1 MTRRASADARRS
13 PGAPPIRLGINIDH
27 VATLRNARGG
37 RYPDPVRAARLA
49 VEAGADNI
57 TAHLRED
64 RRHIKDEDIARL
76 TAAKL
81 APLNLEMAVT
91 EEMLAIALHAKPH
104 ASCLVPERRQEI
116 TTEGG
121 LDVASQI
128 ATLTPFVAK
137 LRRAGIQVALFI
149 DPDPEQ
155 IEASR
160 KVGTD
165 AIEIHTGTYCRAAT
179 EGDKASVARELKRIV
194 AGARMAASLGLE
206 VHAGH
211 GLDYDNVG
219 LVASIPEIVEL
230 NIGHHLVGEAIFVG
244 LAGSVARMRREIDGA
259 RAKLRHS
266 DTEASASGTR

>member
-1 MTRRASADARRS
+1 MTVRASAKPRHLK
-13 PGAPPIRLGINIDH
+13 GVPPIRLGINIDH

-37 RYPDPVRAARLA
+37 RNPDPVRAAKLA

-64 RRHIKDEDIARL
+64 RRHITDEDIARL

-91 EEMLAIALHAKPH
+91 EEMLQIALRVKPH

-121 LDVASQI
+121 LDVAGQVD
-128 ATLTPFVAK
+128 TLAPFVAK

-149 DPDPEQ
+149 DPEPEQ
-155 IEASR
+155 IEASA
-160 KVGTD
+160 KVRTD
-165 AIEIHTGTYCRAAT
+165 AIEFHTGTYCLAAT
-179 EGDKASVARELKRIV
+179 KGDRRRSERELKRLADGACRA
-194 AGARMAASLGLE
+194 AGLGLE

-219 LVASIPEIVEL
+219 PVASIPEIVEL
-230 NIGHHLVGEAIFVG
+230 NIGHYLVGEAIFVG
-244 LAGSVARMRREIDGA
+244 LAASVARMRTVMDRA

-266 DTEASASGTR
+266 DTEASLGT

>member
-1 MTRRASADARRS
+1 MREE
-13 PGAPPIRLGINIDH
+13 GAIPIPL
-27 VATLRNARGG
+27 
-37 RYPDPVRAARLA
+37 RAAKLA

-64 RRHIKDEDIARL
+64 RRHITDEDIARL

-91 EEMLAIALHAKPH
+91 EEMLAIALKVKPH

-121 LDVASQI
+121 LDVAGQLD
-128 ATLTPFVAK
+128 TLTPFVAK

-149 DPDPEQ
+149 DPEPEQ

-160 KVGTD
+160 KVRHRRDRVPYRHLLPGGDRGRHGGGASASSSASST
-165 AIEIHTGTYCRAAT
+165 ARA
-179 EGDKASVARELKRIV
+179 RPP
-194 AGARMAASLGLE
+194 SLGLE

-219 LVASIPEIVEL
+219 PVASIPEIVEL
-230 NIGHHLVGEAIFVG
+230 NIGHYLVGEAVFRR
-244 LAGSVARMRREIDGA
+244 SRRERRAHA
-259 RAKLRHS
+259 RA
-266 DTEASASGTR
+266 